1 MLGGMQAPHQSL
13 SRRGGMR
20 RVSDMKHRLMALL
33 ACYLCLFG
41 SPHAQWYLPNSSHP
55 FLSNTDGRKFAI
67 TLVAILVGTFVVLS
81 IIAFHTERRRTR
93 NLPRKKQRRDKQP
106 PEQDQPAVE
115 ENEQT
120 CQKCGAKLTKAPTGD
135 WFCLN
140 C

>member
-1 MLGGMQAPHQSL
+1 
-13 SRRGGMR
+13 
-20 RVSDMKHRLMALL
+20 MKHKLMALL
-33 ACYLCLFG
+33 ACYLCLSG
-41 SPHAQWYLPNSSHP
+41 SAHAQWYLPNSSHP

-81 IIAFHTERRRTR
+81 VVAHLTERRRIR
-93 NLPRKKQRRDKQP
+93 KLPKKEQWRDKQT
-106 PEQDQPAVE
+106 PEKEQPEAE
-115 ENEQT
+115 EKERT